1 MSDRK
6 APVIKFLVTPV
17 RKVSLPVVDKEGR
30 EKFGAQ
36 DAEHAND
43 QGERQTEGKYPDHD
57 FRKTPTV
64 SKLTTSQFDEHHR
77 VAPFKDWLR
86 KKFIEFNETC
96 LVCFQKVKSGPRPA
110 FPWLETLMQ
119 GGLDRLETRVS
130 DMEVGRKLSAKT
142 LI

>member
-1 MSDRK
+1 
-6 APVIKFLVTPV
+6 VIKFLVTPV
-17 RKVSLPVVDKEGR
+17 SEVLFPVVNQERR

-36 DAEHAND
+36 NAEHAND

-64 SKLTTSQFDEHHR
+64 SKRTTSQFDDHHR
-77 VAPFKDWLR
+77 VVPFKDWLR

-96 LVCFQKVKSGPRPA
+96 LVCFQKVKVGPRQA

-119 GGLDRLETRVS
+119 GGLDRLKTRVS
-130 DMEVGRKLSAKT
+130 TLKGSRKLSPKT